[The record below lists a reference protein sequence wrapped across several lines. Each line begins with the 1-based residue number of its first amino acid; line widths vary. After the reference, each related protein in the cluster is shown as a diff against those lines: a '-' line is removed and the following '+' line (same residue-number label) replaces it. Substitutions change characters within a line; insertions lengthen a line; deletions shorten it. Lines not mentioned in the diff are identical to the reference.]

1 MRQHLYEHVKQK
13 LASRQHYVRR
23 VIRRA
28 LEAFFLLLFVLLIG
42 MLGYHF
48 LGDLS
53 WVDAFLNASMIMG
66 GMGPVDF
73 FRQDQSAAKIFS
85 GIYAILC
92 GVFFLF
98 AMAYVLAPVLHRF
111 LHKLHLDSRDRN

>member
-13 LASRQHYVRR
+13 LAPRRHYIRR

-28 LEAFFLLLFVLLIG
+28 LEAFFLLFFVLLIG

-73 FRQDQSAAKIFS
+73 FRQDQAAAKIFS

-111 LHKLHLDSRDRN
+111 LHKFHLDAKDGN